1 METIKLTTIQLDD
14 VRVQVEGDDVDYAIL
29 MIWAEISQH
38 HMNKN
43 RKAMAQMRDDMLIY
57 GSAVYMLE
65 PDDDGI
71 RMVNVPPAD
80 WMQAA
85 V

>member
-14 VRVQVEGDDVDYAIL
+14 VRVQGEGDADYAVMMIL
-29 MIWAEISQH
+29 AEISQH

-43 RKAMAQMRDDMLIY
+43 RKAMIQMQDDMLIY
-57 GSAVYMLE
+57 GSAVYKLE
-65 PDDDGI
+65 PDEDGI
-71 RMVNVPPAD
+71 RMINVPPAD